1 MTKRQDDAHQ
11 RAPLYRCSRCLSLV
25 ALSSLLVVLFL
36 TTGCSAHKRPATP
49 VANAAIGRGVASWYG
64 PNFNGRPTANGERY
78 DMHEMTAAH
87 PTLPFGTLVEVR
99 NVSNGRSAVVRIN
112 DRGPYKKSRVIDL
125 SYAAARS
132 IGVVQSGTA
141 TVELFLANS
150 LAGGSTAPPRFTVQV
165 GAFSDA
171 ERAASMQQDLARIYP
186 ETTVHADGTWN
197 RVQVGLF
204 NDRQQAETVRRE
216 LAAMGMASLVV
227 AAQ

>member
-11 RAPLYRCSRCLSLV
+11 RPPWYSCISLAV
-25 ALSSLLVVLFL
+25 LSSLLVVLFL
-36 TTGCSAHKRPATP
+36 TTGCSAHKQPATP
-49 VANAAIGRGVASWYG
+49 KANPLAIGRGVASWYG
-64 PNFNGRPTANGERY
+64 PNFDGRRTANGERY

-125 SYAAARS
+125 SYAAART
-132 IGVVQSGTA
+132 IGAVLPGTA
-141 TVELFLANS
+141 TVELFLVNS
-150 LAGGSTAPPRFTVQV
+150 LSGRSTAPPRYTVQV

-171 ERAASMQQDLARIYP
+171 ERAVSMQQDLARIYP

-204 NDRQQAETVRRE
+204 DDRQQAETVRRE

-227 AAQ
+227 SAQ

>member
-1 MTKRQDDAHQ
+1 MTKRQDAAHQ
-11 RAPLYRCSRCLSLV
+11 RVPLYRCISLAV
-25 ALSSLLVVLFL
+25 LSSLLVVLFL
-36 TTGCSAHKRPATP
+36 TTGCSAHKKPAAP
-49 VANAAIGRGVASWYG
+49 AANPSAIGRGVASWYG
-64 PNFNGRPTANGERY
+64 PNFDGRRTANGERY

-87 PTLPFGTLVEVR
+87 PTLPFGTMVEVR

-125 SYAAARS
+125 SYAAARA
-132 IGVVQSGTA
+132 IGAVLPGTA
-141 TVELFLANS
+141 TVEIFLVNS
-150 LAGGSTAPPRFTVQV
+150 LAGGSSAPPRYTVQV
-165 GAFSDA
+165 GAFGDA

-204 NDRQQAETVRRE
+204 ADRQQAETVRRE